1 MTSPT
6 TDVIDLLVGIT
17 AGSPLDRLRAE
28 RPETRLNAQKS
39 YQALF
44 EPAHDGD
51 VTQDERL
58 AIAVFV
64 AGLHAAAG
72 VSGFYASGLAD
83 RALATAVETEVEK
96 GGTHGPYGRYP
107 AGPLSSE
114 DRAGLIY
121 EVSGDSRNVLGQK
134 LAAALEHS
142 HLLVFR
148 PREASVGALQ
158 KLLNAGWTTTG
169 AVTLS
174 QIVAFLAF
182 QIRVVTGLK
191 ALAVASADTAQSASV

>member
-6 TDVIDLLVGIT
+6 PDVIDLLVGIT

-44 EPAHDGD
+44 EPAHESD

-64 AGLHAAAG
+64 AGLHAATNI
-72 VSGFYASGLAD
+72 SGFYASGLTNK
-83 RALATAVETEVEK
+83 ALATAVSAEVEK
-96 GGTHGPYGRYP
+96 GRTHGPYGRYP
-107 AGPLSSE
+107 AGPLSNE
-114 DRAGLIY
+114 DRAGLVY
-121 EVSGDSRNVLGQK
+121 EVSGDSRKVFGPK
-134 LAAALEHS
+134 LAAAFEHS

-148 PREASVGALQ
+148 PRESNAGALQ
-158 KLLNAGWTTTG
+158 KLLDAGWTTTG
-169 AVTLS
+169 VVTLS

-191 ALAVASADTAQSASV
+191 ALATATAQSASA